1 MNLLSIFQQ
10 RHSIRKYTGAPIDDA
25 ALTQIIQAGLLSAS
39 SRSIRPWE
47 FIVVKDKD
55 MLRHLSEC
63 RTGAAW
69 MLAGADAAIV
79 VIANA
84 EVSDVWIEDSS
95 IAMANMH
102 LMADSLGIGSC
113 WIQGRLRT
121 ATSAD
126 SGTASITTEDYV
138 RECLHFPEGYK
149 LEAILSLGMPAEE
162 KTPPN
167 FQSFH
172 LRKFIMRN
180 FKILHCLRNLP
191 PTRLYEYITIPATG
205 SFLRTHGDSEYKT
218 ERYLHRTALF
228 FIFNINRS
236 IILLF
241 FIYSPIFCC
250 LFLLIL
256 HIFFQNL
263 RCSSACFHARSALI
277 ILFRSDRR
285 LFQIFALLQP
295 KKFPAN

>member
-47 FIVVKDKD
+47 FIVV
-55 MLRHLSEC
+55 
-63 RTGAAW
+63 
-69 MLAGADAAIV
+69 
-79 VIANA
+79 IANA

-126 SGTASITTEDYV
+126 FGTASITTEDYV

-162 KTPPN
+162 KTPAELSKLP
-167 FQSFH
+167 FEKIH
-172 LRKFIMRN
+172 YEKF
-180 FKILHCLRNLP
+180 
-191 PTRLYEYITIPATG
+191 
-205 SFLRTHGDSEYKT
+205 
-218 ERYLHRTALF
+218 
-228 FIFNINRS
+228 
-236 IILLF
+236 
-241 FIYSPIFCC
+241 
-250 LFLLIL
+250 
-256 HIFFQNL
+256 
-263 RCSSACFHARSALI
+263 
-277 ILFRSDRR
+277 
-285 LFQIFALLQP
+285 
-295 KKFPAN
+295 

>member
-47 FIVVKDKD
+47 F
-55 MLRHLSEC
+55 
-63 RTGAAW
+63 
-69 MLAGADAAIV
+69 IV

-138 RECLHFPEGYK
+138 RESLHFPEGYK

-162 KTPPN
+162 KTPAELSKLP
-167 FQSFH
+167 FEKIH
-172 LRKFIMRN
+172 YEKF
-180 FKILHCLRNLP
+180 
-191 PTRLYEYITIPATG
+191 
-205 SFLRTHGDSEYKT
+205 
-218 ERYLHRTALF
+218 
-228 FIFNINRS
+228 
-236 IILLF
+236 
-241 FIYSPIFCC
+241 
-250 LFLLIL
+250 
-256 HIFFQNL
+256 
-263 RCSSACFHARSALI
+263 
-277 ILFRSDRR
+277 
-285 LFQIFALLQP
+285 
-295 KKFPAN
+295 

>member
-47 FIVVKDKD
+47 FIVV
-55 MLRHLSEC
+55 
-63 RTGAAW
+63 
-69 MLAGADAAIV
+69 
-79 VIANA
+79 IANA

-102 LMADSLGIGSC
+102 LMADSLDIGSC

-121 ATSAD
+121 ATSTD

-162 KTPPN
+162 KTPAELSKLP
-167 FQSFH
+167 FEKIH
-172 LRKFIMRN
+172 YEKF
-180 FKILHCLRNLP
+180 
-191 PTRLYEYITIPATG
+191 
-205 SFLRTHGDSEYKT
+205 
-218 ERYLHRTALF
+218 
-228 FIFNINRS
+228 
-236 IILLF
+236 
-241 FIYSPIFCC
+241 
-250 LFLLIL
+250 
-256 HIFFQNL
+256 
-263 RCSSACFHARSALI
+263 
-277 ILFRSDRR
+277 
-285 LFQIFALLQP
+285 
-295 KKFPAN
+295 

>member
-113 WIQGRLRT
+113 WIQGRLRMT
-121 ATSAD
+121 PNDT
-126 SGTASITTEDYV
+126 TTEDYL
-138 RECLHFPEGYK
+138 RDLLGYPADYR
-149 LEAILSLGMPAEE
+149 LEATLSLGMPAEE
-162 KTPPN
+162 KA
-167 FQSFH
+167 Q
-172 LRKFIMRN
+172 
-180 FKILHCLRNLP
+180 
-191 PTRLYEYITIPATG
+191 
-205 SFLRTHGDSEYKT
+205 T
-218 ERYLHRTALF
+218 EL
-228 FIFNINRS
+228 
-236 IILLF
+236 
-241 FIYSPIFCC
+241 
-250 LFLLIL
+250 
-256 HIFFQNL
+256 
-263 RCSSACFHARSALI
+263 SALSADKI
-277 ILFRSDRR
+277 HYE
-285 LFQIFALLQP
+285 
-295 KKFPAN
+295 KY

>member
-113 WIQGRLRT
+113 WIQGRLRMT
-121 ATSAD
+121 PNDT
-126 SGTASITTEDYV
+126 TTEDYV

-162 KTPPN
+162 KTPAELSKLP
-167 FQSFH
+167 FEKIH
-172 LRKFIMRN
+172 YEKF
-180 FKILHCLRNLP
+180 
-191 PTRLYEYITIPATG
+191 
-205 SFLRTHGDSEYKT
+205 
-218 ERYLHRTALF
+218 
-228 FIFNINRS
+228 
-236 IILLF
+236 
-241 FIYSPIFCC
+241 
-250 LFLLIL
+250 
-256 HIFFQNL
+256 
-263 RCSSACFHARSALI
+263 
-277 ILFRSDRR
+277 
-285 LFQIFALLQP
+285 
-295 KKFPAN
+295 

>member
-69 MLAGADAAIV
+69 MLAGADVAIV

-113 WIQGRLRT
+113 
-121 ATSAD
+121 
-126 SGTASITTEDYV
+126 
-138 RECLHFPEGYK
+138 
-149 LEAILSLGMPAEE
+149 
-162 KTPPN
+162 
-167 FQSFH
+167 
-172 LRKFIMRN
+172 
-180 FKILHCLRNLP
+180 
-191 PTRLYEYITIPATG
+191 
-205 SFLRTHGDSEYKT
+205 
-218 ERYLHRTALF
+218 
-228 FIFNINRS
+228 
-236 IILLF
+236 
-241 FIYSPIFCC
+241 
-250 LFLLIL
+250 
-256 HIFFQNL
+256 
-263 RCSSACFHARSALI
+263 
-277 ILFRSDRR
+277 
-285 LFQIFALLQP
+285 
-295 KKFPAN
+295 

>member
-47 FIVVKDKD
+47 F
-55 MLRHLSEC
+55 
-63 RTGAAW
+63 
-69 MLAGADAAIV
+69 IV

-162 KTPPN
+162 KTPAELSKLP
-167 FQSFH
+167 FEKIH
-172 LRKFIMRN
+172 YEKF
-180 FKILHCLRNLP
+180 
-191 PTRLYEYITIPATG
+191 
-205 SFLRTHGDSEYKT
+205 
-218 ERYLHRTALF
+218 
-228 FIFNINRS
+228 
-236 IILLF
+236 
-241 FIYSPIFCC
+241 
-250 LFLLIL
+250 
-256 HIFFQNL
+256 
-263 RCSSACFHARSALI
+263 
-277 ILFRSDRR
+277 
-285 LFQIFALLQP
+285 
-295 KKFPAN
+295 

>member
-79 VIANA
+79 VIA
-84 EVSDVWIEDSS
+84 

-162 KTPPN
+162 KTPAELSKLP
-167 FQSFH
+167 FEKIH
-172 LRKFIMRN
+172 YEKF
-180 FKILHCLRNLP
+180 
-191 PTRLYEYITIPATG
+191 
-205 SFLRTHGDSEYKT
+205 
-218 ERYLHRTALF
+218 
-228 FIFNINRS
+228 
-236 IILLF
+236 
-241 FIYSPIFCC
+241 
-250 LFLLIL
+250 
-256 HIFFQNL
+256 
-263 RCSSACFHARSALI
+263 
-277 ILFRSDRR
+277 
-285 LFQIFALLQP
+285 
-295 KKFPAN
+295 

>member
-47 FIVVKDKD
+47 FIVV
-55 MLRHLSEC
+55 
-63 RTGAAW
+63 
-69 MLAGADAAIV
+69 
-79 VIANA
+79 IANA

-102 LMADSLGIGSC
+102 LMADSLDIGSC

-126 SGTASITTEDYV
+126 FGTASITTEDYV

-162 KTPPN
+162 KTPAELSKLP
-167 FQSFH
+167 FEKIH
-172 LRKFIMRN
+172 YEKF
-180 FKILHCLRNLP
+180 
-191 PTRLYEYITIPATG
+191 
-205 SFLRTHGDSEYKT
+205 
-218 ERYLHRTALF
+218 
-228 FIFNINRS
+228 
-236 IILLF
+236 
-241 FIYSPIFCC
+241 
-250 LFLLIL
+250 
-256 HIFFQNL
+256 
-263 RCSSACFHARSALI
+263 
-277 ILFRSDRR
+277 
-285 LFQIFALLQP
+285 
-295 KKFPAN
+295 

>member
-47 FIVVKDKD
+47 FIVV
-55 MLRHLSEC
+55 
-63 RTGAAW
+63 
-69 MLAGADAAIV
+69 
-79 VIANA
+79 IANA

-121 ATSAD
+121 ATSTD

-138 RECLHFPEGYK
+138 RESLHFPEGYK

-162 KTPPN
+162 KTPAELSKLP
-167 FQSFH
+167 FEKIH
-172 LRKFIMRN
+172 YEKF
-180 FKILHCLRNLP
+180 
-191 PTRLYEYITIPATG
+191 
-205 SFLRTHGDSEYKT
+205 
-218 ERYLHRTALF
+218 
-228 FIFNINRS
+228 
-236 IILLF
+236 
-241 FIYSPIFCC
+241 
-250 LFLLIL
+250 
-256 HIFFQNL
+256 
-263 RCSSACFHARSALI
+263 
-277 ILFRSDRR
+277 
-285 LFQIFALLQP
+285 
-295 KKFPAN
+295 

>member
-25 ALTQIIQAGLLSAS
+25 TLTQIIQAGLLSAS

-47 FIVVKDKD
+47 F
-55 MLRHLSEC
+55 
-63 RTGAAW
+63 
-69 MLAGADAAIV
+69 IV

-162 KTPPN
+162 KTPAELSKLP
-167 FQSFH
+167 FEKIH
-172 LRKFIMRN
+172 YEKF
-180 FKILHCLRNLP
+180 
-191 PTRLYEYITIPATG
+191 
-205 SFLRTHGDSEYKT
+205 
-218 ERYLHRTALF
+218 
-228 FIFNINRS
+228 
-236 IILLF
+236 
-241 FIYSPIFCC
+241 
-250 LFLLIL
+250 
-256 HIFFQNL
+256 
-263 RCSSACFHARSALI
+263 
-277 ILFRSDRR
+277 
-285 LFQIFALLQP
+285 
-295 KKFPAN
+295 